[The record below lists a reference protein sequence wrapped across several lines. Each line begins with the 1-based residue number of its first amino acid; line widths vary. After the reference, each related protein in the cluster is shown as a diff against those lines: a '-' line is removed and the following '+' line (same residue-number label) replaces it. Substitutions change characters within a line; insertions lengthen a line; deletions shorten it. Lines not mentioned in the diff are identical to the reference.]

1 MKKFFVFLIL
11 SLAVAQLGLQA
22 KDIKKVKL
30 PEKSKELK
38 LVTKADSLSY
48 AAGVTMTNGLRP
60 FLEQQLKVD
69 TNYMEAF
76 NRGFAEA
83 RVKMGD
89 KEFDAYLAG
98 LRVAQMIAPQVE
110 KMAQDLSAASVSLN
124 TKIFDEAFLTAA
136 SAKPT
141 LLQRDSADKMF
152 RSAVEAAAEAASAAY
167 KQSNEQWLKDNATKA
182 DVKTTA
188 SGLQYKVI
196 KAGNGPMP
204 KATDRV
210 TVKYA
215 GKTIDGVE
223 FDSSYK
229 RNPQTTTFGCGE
241 VIKGWT
247 EALMMMPVGSKWEI
261 YIPQE
266 LAYGNRQAG
275 QIKPYSTLIFTVE
288 LVGIE
293 KPAEKANK

>member
-1 MKKFFVFLIL
+1 MKKIALFLALFV
-11 SLAVAQLGLQA
+11 ACGQLVLLA
-22 KDIKKVKL
+22 KDDKKAK
-30 PEKSKELK
+30 PAKKEQSLK
-38 LVTKADSLSY
+38 LVTKADTLSY
-48 AAGVTMTNGLRP
+48 AAGMTMTNGLRP

-69 TNYMEAF
+69 TNYMAAF

-83 RVKMGD
+83 RVKLGD

-98 LRVAQMIAPQVE
+98 LRIAQMIVPQVE
-110 KMAQDLSAASVSLN
+110 KMSKDLHEASVDLN
-124 TKIFDEAFLTAA
+124 THIFDEAFLTAA
-136 SAKPT
+136 AGNPT
-141 LLQRDSADKMF
+141 LLQKDSADKMF
-152 RSAVEAAAEAASAAY
+152 RSAIEAAAEAASAAY
-167 KQSNEQWLKDNATKA
+167 KKRNEQWLKDNAAKA
-182 DVKTTA
+182 GVKTTA
-188 SGLQYKVI
+188 SGLQYKVVTT
-196 KAGNGPMP
+196 GNGPTP

-247 EALMMMPVGSKWEI
+247 EALTMMPVGSKWEI
-261 YIPQE
+261 YIPQG
-266 LAYGNRQAG
+266 LAYGDRPAG

-288 LVGIE
+288 LVAIE
-293 KPAEKANK
+293 MPAEKSK

>member
-1 MKKFFVFLIL
+1 MKKYFVFLML
-11 SLAVAQLGLQA
+11 SLVISQLGLQA
-22 KDIKKVKL
+22 KDNKKVKL
-30 PEKSKELK
+30 PEKSHPLK

-69 TNYMEAF
+69 TNYMAAF
-76 NRGFAEA
+76 NKGFADG
-83 RVKMGD
+83 RTKVGD
-89 KEFDAYLAG
+89 KEFDAYVAG

-110 KMAQDLSAASVSLN
+110 KLAQDLSTASVTLN
-124 TKIFDEAFLTAA
+124 THIFDEAFLTAA
-136 SAKPT
+136 SDEPT
-141 LLQRDSADKMF
+141 LLQKDSADKMF
-152 RSAVEAAAEAASAAY
+152 RSAIEAAAEAASAAY

-188 SGLQYKVI
+188 SGLQYKVLTM
-196 KAGNGPMP
+196 GNGPMP
-204 KATDRV
+204 QATDRV

-229 RNPQTTTFGCGE
+229 RNPQTTTFSCGE

-247 EALMMMPVGSKWEI
+247 EALTMMPVGSKWEI

-288 LVGIE
+288 LVSIE
-293 KPAEKANK
+293 KPAEKSK

>member
-1 MKKFFVFLIL
+1 MKKVFVLFVL
-11 SLAVAQLGLQA
+11 SLVIAVQGSQA
-22 KDIKKVKL
+22 KDNKKVKV
-30 PEKSKELK
+30 PEKARSLK
-38 LVTKADSLSY
+38 LVTKADTLSY

-60 FLEQQLKVD
+60 YLEQQLKVD
-69 TNYMEAF
+69 TAYMALFSKGFMEA
-76 NRGFAEA
+76 RA
-83 RVKMGD
+83 KMGD
-89 KEFDAYLAG
+89 KEFDAYVAG
-98 LRVAQMIAPQVE
+98 MRVAQMIAPQLQ
-110 KMAQDLSAASVSLN
+110 KMSEDLKAASVTLDN
-124 TKIFDEAFLTAA
+124 RIFDEAFTAA
-136 SAKPT
+136 ASSQPT
-141 LLQRDSADKMF
+141 LLPMDAAEKVF
-152 RSAVEAAAEAASAAY
+152 RSTIEAASEAASAAY
-167 KQSNEQWLKDNATKA
+167 KQRNEQWLQENARKA
-182 DVKTTA
+182 DVKTTT

-229 RNPQTTTFGCGE
+229 RNPQTTTFGCNE

-247 EALMMMPVGSKWEI
+247 EALTMMPVGSKWEL

-266 LAYGNRQAG
+266 LAYGTRQAG

-288 LVGIE
+288 LVSIE
-293 KPAEKANK
+293 PSAAKK